1 MTSKEIKEEKEACIS
16 DLISNYEFEI
26 GQMKNILNLINSEK
40 WNEVDFCL
48 NLKNQ
53 EEWKKVISK
62 FNFKDCVPEKYIIAI
77 KKLVKMAF
85 EDGIKDKET
94 ALKEI
99 RKFNFVH

>member
-26 GQMKNILNLINSEK
+26 AQMKSILALINSEK

-48 NLKNQ
+48 NLKNP
-53 EEWKKVISK
+53 EDWKNIISK
-62 FNFKDCVPEKYIIAI
+62 FDFKDCVQVKYIIAI

-99 RKFNFVH
+99 KKFNFVH

>member
-26 GQMKNILNLINSEK
+26 EQMKNILNLINSEK

-48 NLKNQ
+48 NLKNP
-53 EEWKKVISK
+53 EEWKNIISK
-62 FNFKDCVPEKYIIAI
+62 FDFKDCVPEKYIIAI

-94 ALKEI
+94 TLKEI
-99 RKFNFVH
+99 KKFNFVH